1 MRFLFTT
8 TLLLFSLCP
17 LFFHCSEPVKKPT
30 ALQVFVSTPPQKYFV
45 EKIGKGLLDV
55 NVLIPAGSS
64 PHSYE
69 PKPAQLARL
78 SQSKLFF
85 AIGGDF
91 EKAWLPRV
99 SKDLHQLK
107 IVYAINETENDHSS
121 DHHEHSHGLDPHIWL
136 SPELVL
142 KQADTIAA
150 ELALLDSVNK
160 EVYLKNCEAFK
171 AEIREL
177 QQKIRSLLRN
187 CRPGQPFMVFHPSW
201 GYFAEEFGLTQ
212 ISVEVEGKEPG
223 MKEMESIIRKA
234 KESRIR
240 TIFVQPQFSK
250 RTVEV
255 IAGQLKAEIVI
266 ADPLAEDWSGSL
278 LSLAESLGKNE

>member
-1 MRFLFTT
+1 M
-8 TLLLFSLCP
+8 SI
-17 LFFHCSEPVKKPT
+17 
-30 ALQVFVSTPPQKYFV
+30 PPQKYFV

-78 SQSKLFF
+78 SQSRLFF

-91 EKAWLPRV
+91 EEAWLPRV

-107 IVYAINETENDHSS
+107 IVYAIKETENVHSS

-136 SPELVL
+136 SPGLVL

-150 ELALLDSVNK
+150 ELALLDSKNK

-171 AEIREL
+171 TEIKDL
-177 QQKIRSLLRN
+177 QQKIRSLLSNSRS
-187 CRPGQPFMVFHPSW
+187 GQPFMVFHPSW